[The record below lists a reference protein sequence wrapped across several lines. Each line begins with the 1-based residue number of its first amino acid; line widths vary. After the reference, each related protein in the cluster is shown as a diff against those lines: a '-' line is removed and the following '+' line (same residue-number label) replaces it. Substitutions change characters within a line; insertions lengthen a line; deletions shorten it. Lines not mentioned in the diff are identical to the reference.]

1 MDSSF
6 SLVVAS
12 RLCSDWVASATYIW
26 WSCNSH
32 AFSRGAEFPWH
43 MKECPWSMPDCQIDN
58 YGLPCLIVISFS
70 VIVDN
75 KTNLNLDLAIEWK
88 SGNTGSVWESAKD
101 HSTGHVIIIASSY
114 TVVDYKEIVMIIWSP
129 FHQLVVEIPV
139 GSWGRW
145 SWCFS
150 YITHIKCKLG
160 CRLMHR

>member
-12 RLCSDWVASATYIW
+12 RLCSDFVASATYIW

-75 KTNLNLDLAIEWK
+75 KTNLNLDLAIEWI

-101 HSTGHVIIIASSY
+101 QWHWSCYYNRIIIYRGWLQRDCHDYLITFSPISRGDSGRKLRKMI
-114 TVVDYKEIVMIIWSP
+114 VV
-129 FHQLVVEIPV
+129 F
-139 GSWGRW
+139 
-145 SWCFS
+145 
-150 YITHIKCKLG
+150 
-160 CRLMHR
+160 